1 MLHKGQKVR
10 ITKPN
15 RYFKEGQIV
24 EVHNP
29 DKYGAWLIGD
39 DLNDKYTHWYFEYG
53 DFELVDTVVES
64 VIDQFKQRSNIGIKK
79 YGTTL
84 DRNDFSLINW
94 LIEAQQE
101 AMDFVLYCEAAIKN
115 IRQSGSKNA

>member
-1 MLHKGQKVR
+1 MLNKGQKVR
-10 ITKPN
+10 ITIGN
-15 RYFKEGQIV
+15 SYFNLGQIV
-24 EVHNP
+24 EVYNP
-29 DKYGAWLIGD
+29 DKYGAWLIGED
-39 DLNDKYTHWYFEYG
+39 RDGNYTHWYFQYS
-53 DFELVDTVVES
+53 DFELVDSVVES

-101 AMDFVLYCEAAIKN
+101 AMDSVLYCEAAIKN
-115 IRQSGSKNA
+115 IRQGGSKNA

>member
-64 VIDQFKQRSNIGIKK
+64 IIEKFRQRSAVGIKK
-79 YGTTL
+79 YNTTL
-84 DRNDFSLINW
+84 DRTDLSEEQWCNHL
-94 LIEAQQE
+94 LEE
-101 AMDFVLYCEAAIKN
+101 MMDAILYCYRLREQLKN
-115 IRQSGSKNA
+115 NKK